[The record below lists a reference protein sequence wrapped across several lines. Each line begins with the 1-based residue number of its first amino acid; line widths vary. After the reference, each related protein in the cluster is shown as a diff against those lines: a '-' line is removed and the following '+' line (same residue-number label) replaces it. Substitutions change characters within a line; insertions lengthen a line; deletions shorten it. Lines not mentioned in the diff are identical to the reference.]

1 VVRLLLWHCRGK
13 NGMVQGDLNSFGDY
27 MYTQEAI
34 RIISEHDVDIP
45 LFYYVAFQ
53 CKYES
58 SLTSATRTAHVTLW
72 H

>member
-1 VVRLLLWHCRGK
+1 
-13 NGMVQGDLNSFGDY
+13 